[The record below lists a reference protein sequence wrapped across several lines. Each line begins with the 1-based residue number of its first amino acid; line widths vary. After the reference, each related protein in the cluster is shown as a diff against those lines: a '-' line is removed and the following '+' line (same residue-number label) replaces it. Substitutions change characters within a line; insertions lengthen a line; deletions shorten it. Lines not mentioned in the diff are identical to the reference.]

1 MNKLKRIGLSALA
14 GSLVAVSASAGDLAV
29 TGTWELTYKSD
40 DKANVGNPF
49 GSKSAI
55 NFNGSGDVDGV
66 GTATWY
72 AAINDNNPA
81 GFLSHKITL
90 DMGDMGEF
98 GFDQGVGSYGVGTI
112 DDKSP
117 TAWEESWHNTANSA
131 GGLSAS
137 GGSGGVLGYKNTYMG
152 MNINVEYAPS
162 LSSADA
168 GDGGTGARSTAT
180 TVTQTGSNTNFS
192 VTNSTLVDGLD
203 FGAGY
208 GSNDADNTGVTTDT
222 DVESMVA
229 YANYTWNNVTVGY
242 TISQS
247 RGGTA
252 ASSANEVNAY
262 GIAFNI
268 NDDLSISYN
277 EHNNDYKKTS
287 SDGSTGSG
295 QADVEQEAKG
305 LALAY
310 TMGGATLAIQQNE
323 MDNVKGVQNTNDEIT
338 EVSLSLAF

>member
-1 MNKLKRIGLSALA
+1 MNKELDIAAL
-14 GSLVAVSASAGDLAV
+14 
-29 TGTWELTYKSD
+29 E
-40 DKANVGNPF
+40 
-49 GSKSAI
+49 
-55 NFNGSGDVDGV
+55 
-66 GTATWY
+66 
-72 AAINDNNPA
+72 
-81 GFLSHKITL
+81 
-90 DMGDMGEF
+90 
-98 GFDQGVGSYGVGTI
+98 
-112 DDKSP
+112 
-117 TAWEESWHNTANSA
+117 
-131 GGLSAS
+131 
-137 GGSGGVLGYKNTYMG
+137 
-152 MNINVEYAPS
+152 S
-162 LSSADA
+162 LSVADNYNKL
-168 GDGGTGARSTAT
+168 
-180 TVTQTGSNTNFS
+180 VTKLLINNLNIKDHI
-192 VTNSTLVDGLD
+192 VD

>member
-1 MNKLKRIGLSALA
+1 MNKLKKIGLSALA
-14 GSLVAVSASAGDLAV
+14 GSLVSVSASAGELAV
-29 TGTWELTYKSD
+29 SGIWELTYKSD
-40 DKANVGNPF
+40 DKANMGNSF

-55 NFNGSGDVDGV
+55 MFNGSGDVDGV
-66 GTATWY
+66 GSATWY

-81 GFLSHKITL
+81 GFLSHKITM
-90 DMGDMGEF
+90 DMGDLGEF
-98 GFDQGVGSYGVGTI
+98 GFDQGVGSYGVGPI

-117 TAWEESWHNTANSA
+117 TAWEESWHNTANSS

-152 MNINVEYAPS
+152 MNVNIEYAPS

-168 GDGGTGARSTAT
+168 GDGGAGARSTAT
-180 TVTQTGSNTNFS
+180 TVTQTGSNVNFG

-208 GSNDADNTGVTTDT
+208 GENDSDSTVANSSSDI
-222 DVESMVA
+222 ESIVA
-229 YANYTWNNVTVGY
+229 YANYTISNFTVGY
-242 TISQS
+242 TFSQS
-247 RGGTA
+247 SGGAA
-252 ASSANEVNAY
+252 ASAANEVNAY
-262 GIAFNI
+262 GIAFNV
-268 NDDLSISYN
+268 NDNLSISYN

-287 SDGSTGSG
+287 SDGTTGSG
-295 QADVEQEAKG
+295 QADVEQSAKG

-310 TMGGATLAIQQNE
+310 TMGGATLAIQNNE
-323 MDNVKGVQNTNDEIT
+323 MDNVKGVQGTNDEIT